1 MIERIKLFLEDA
13 AIPIIGG
20 IAGSF
25 IGMGIGEKQRKVNS
39 TILKSED
46 SIRKEQVKWNIH
58 TYCVQEIK
66 KQTEKA

>member
-25 IGMGIGEKQRKVNS
+25 IGMGIFICIQKGAQKDPKYILMIKCS
-39 TILKSED
+39 ITLKTLKS
-46 SIRKEQVKWNIH
+46 RVQLFREQLNS
-58 TYCVQEIK
+58 
-66 KQTEKA
+66 

>member
-25 IGMGIGEKQRKVNS
+25 IGMGIVAAVRMAPG
-39 TILKSED
+39 T
-46 SIRKEQVKWNIH
+46 SIPAAASAATARGTRFASPRLSSYNHK
-58 TYCVQEIK
+58 IK
-66 KQTEKA
+66 